1 MAQQTNM
8 INYGSVS
15 ENKCSL
21 TLSPQTIRQIS
32 INVDDSIT
40 AKDVGILAAIN
51 FVIEIEVDEFDPT
64 LTQVGDPYQEAASK
78 IKPF

>member
-15 ENKCSL
+15 ENKYSL

-64 LTQVGDPYQEAASK
+64 LTQVGDPYAESASK